1 MEIRCGGCN
10 KLFRIPDEKITGKGI
25 KFACTRCGESV
36 RVTKEEFEQYALSKS
51 AVSVLDLFEEK
62 TKPSKDPLPP
72 ETGKTIAEEPSLA
85 DQQHERSEPAAV
97 PLMQEA
103 PALPVEEHPA
113 ISEPA
118 ARDSAGPEPP
128 APPFPDVLQEEPAH
142 QTEAASP
149 SAEPLPEA
157 QISAE
162 PVPAPQPERK
172 SPEEAQAEEQ
182 QFPTAEP
189 TPESQ
194 QQTPSRPEQAM
205 AAKTVPAVKPAI
217 AEPKAV
223 RPPERERGHETIEHP
238 RPAGSA
244 SGSPGTPT
252 LSQHEPAPYA
262 PPVRGR
268 GPLTSPETPSRSMNM
283 FLVYSVMLILI
294 SLVGYGVFMLIGPGT
309 RKTDGLLKELSSTEG
324 LRIISA
330 SGSVD
335 PKGDLVITCMIEN
348 SLNKERPVWY
358 VVVDVYNTEGSVL
371 SRIRSINGKQ
381 LFTQRDY
388 DIFSKRGENIQ
399 DLKLKNLQDQGFTI
413 PPKGSATFEIRY
425 LQPANGVAS
434 FNALVHPFDPVRLL
448 KELVEEI
455 QQ

>member
-1 MEIRCGGCN
+1 
-10 KLFRIPDEKITGKGI
+10 
-25 KFACTRCGESV
+25 
-36 RVTKEEFEQYALSKS
+36 
-51 AVSVLDLFEEK
+51 
-62 TKPSKDPLPP
+62 
-72 ETGKTIAEEPSLA
+72 
-85 DQQHERSEPAAV
+85 
-97 PLMQEA
+97 
-103 PALPVEEHPA
+103 
-113 ISEPA
+113 
-118 ARDSAGPEPP
+118 
-128 APPFPDVLQEEPAH
+128 
-142 QTEAASP
+142 
-149 SAEPLPEA
+149 
-157 QISAE
+157 
-162 PVPAPQPERK
+162 
-172 SPEEAQAEEQ
+172 
-182 QFPTAEP
+182 
-189 TPESQ
+189 
-194 QQTPSRPEQAM
+194 
-205 AAKTVPAVKPAI
+205 
-217 AEPKAV
+217 
-223 RPPERERGHETIEHP
+223 
-238 RPAGSA
+238 
-244 SGSPGTPT
+244 
-252 LSQHEPAPYA
+252 
-262 PPVRGR
+262 
-268 GPLTSPETPSRSMNM
+268 MNM

-434 FNALVHPFDPVRLL
+434 FNALVHPFDPVRLF